1 MPSVQCAP
9 LGMVTPLFRARR
21 CLRNAPRC
29 AWLTL
34 ALAELDH
41 VLAQLRST
49 TTRGA
54 TDWRSTAAHGREM
67 DRLETKRFEC
77 AKRINEQEQ
86 RLHGVEVELRAACD
100 AQEEIVRAEPVVVED
115 LDQQA

>member
-1 MPSVQCAP
+1 M
-9 LGMVTPLFRARR
+9 
-21 CLRNAPRC
+21 
-29 AWLTL
+29 
-34 ALAELDH
+34 
-41 VLAQLRST
+41 LAQLRST